1 MAREKP
7 GLPKGT
13 RDFGP
18 DVMNKRNFILNTIT
32 KVFRKYGFRQ
42 IETPSLENLSVLMG
56 KYGEEGDQLLF
67 KVLNSGDYLKD
78 VTDEDIKKGYKYLL
92 PKIAN
97 KGLRYDL
104 TVPLARFVVMNRNEI
119 SFPFKRYQIQPVW
132 RADKPQRGRYREFLQ
147 CDADIIGTSSLLCE
161 MEIVQMMAE
170 VMSELGIAGFK
181 IRMNHRKILGS
192 MAKSDGLQNQENL
205 FAVIIDKMDKIGWDG
220 VSKELLKIG
229 FTPDSLS
236 KFKQIFSG
244 ELDKE
249 DLRKKLSP
257 MLDRDG
263 ANGLDDIFTVFE
275 MLKKSRG
282 NPDEQDFKWH
292 LQFDPS
298 LARGLSYYTGIIFE
312 VEIEGVT
319 VGSVSG
325 GGRYDDLTGIFG
337 LPDVAATGFSFGID
351 RLYDA
356 LEELK
361 VFPDF
366 AIEGHNILIV
376 HFDEETFNY
385 GLEVLWRLRK
395 NQKLNTRGVSIEM
408 YPDQSRLTKQMA
420 YANRNPI
427 RFTIIIGSEEMKSGK
442 LTLKDMITGDQQS
455 LSEDEIID
463 YLSQKRV

>member
-1 MAREKP
+1 
-7 GLPKGT
+7 
-13 RDFGP
+13 
-18 DVMNKRNFILNTIT
+18 
-32 KVFRKYGFRQ
+32 
-42 IETPSLENLSVLMG
+42 
-56 KYGEEGDQLLF
+56 
-67 KVLNSGDYLKD
+67 
-78 VTDEDIKKGYKYLL
+78 
-92 PKIAN
+92 
-97 KGLRYDL
+97 
-104 TVPLARFVVMNRNEI
+104 
-119 SFPFKRYQIQPVW
+119 
-132 RADKPQRGRYREFLQ
+132 
-147 CDADIIGTSSLLCE
+147 

-257 MLDRDG
+257 MLDKDG